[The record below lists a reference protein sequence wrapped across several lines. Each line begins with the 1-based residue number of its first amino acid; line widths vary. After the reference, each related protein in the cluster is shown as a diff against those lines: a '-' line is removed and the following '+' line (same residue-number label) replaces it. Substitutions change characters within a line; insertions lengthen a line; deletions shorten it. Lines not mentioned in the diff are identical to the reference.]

1 MEAGQDGSG
10 PGGRLPARLGSLVA
24 AAGYPPITLPPTF
37 PLRGEAGQQEA
48 EGQRAEAS
56 HSWLSQCGTCSSA
69 RVRSLL
75 RVTAR
80 GGEGGTLCGQLPS
93 SLPYPLPWLLEGWLL
108 AQEDHACLGM
118 SSLLPTAFPNPIRL
132 QGSAQ
137 IAPPN

>member
-1 MEAGQDGSG
+1 M
-10 PGGRLPARLGSLVA
+10 A
-24 AAGYPPITLPPTF
+24 AAGYPLLPTLPLSPW
-37 PLRGEAGQQEA
+37 AGKLDSKR
-48 EGQRAEAS
+48 QRAEAS

-75 RVTAR
+75 RVKAR

-93 SLPYPLPWLLEGWLL
+93 SLARPLPWLLEGWPL

-137 IAPPN
+137 IVPPN